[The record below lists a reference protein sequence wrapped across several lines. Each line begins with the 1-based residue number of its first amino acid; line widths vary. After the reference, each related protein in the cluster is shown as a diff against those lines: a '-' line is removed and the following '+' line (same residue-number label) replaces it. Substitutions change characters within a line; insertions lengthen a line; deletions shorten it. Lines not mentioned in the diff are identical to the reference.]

1 MGVSKSAASNVSTR
15 CAARRLRVPDRGAA
29 WAPLVASIKTWLL
42 GVRVRVVPHF
52 PRLDDRGNK
61 SQFGHDWQPEPQGP
75 AASLARSHGATGHAT
90 PPRGR
95 LPRRRRLAPQ
105 TDDDRA
111 ASLTEHRD
119 RVSCQTEV
127 GGAGQDHD
135 ADVADRGSTLQPA
148 RRGDRRGV
156 GDDHWSR
163 SGTCGRGAVR
173 IDVPTRVVG
182 VVRGLLRLVVEGDA
196 ERRGGDLRLAIGTRG
211 PRQRRRGR
219 GAVGAGGTG
228 RHATARERL
237 DLDDVADRA
246 LDPVAQPRHR
256 VVTARTDLREEY
268 PYAGGEEVARRG
280 PEREERLVT
289 EGAPETRR
297 V

>member
-1 MGVSKSAASNVSTR
+1 
-15 CAARRLRVPDRGAA
+15 
-29 WAPLVASIKTWLL
+29 
-42 GVRVRVVPHF
+42 
-52 PRLDDRGNK
+52 
-61 SQFGHDWQPEPQGP
+61 
-75 AASLARSHGATGHAT
+75 
-90 PPRGR
+90 
-95 LPRRRRLAPQ
+95 
-105 TDDDRA
+105 
-111 ASLTEHRD
+111 
-119 RVSCQTEV
+119 
-127 GGAGQDHD
+127 
-135 ADVADRGSTLQPA
+135 
-148 RRGDRRGV
+148 
-156 GDDHWSR
+156 
-163 SGTCGRGAVR
+163 
-173 IDVPTRVVG
+173 DVPTRVVG

-196 ERRGGDLRLAIGTRG
+196 ERRGGGLRLAIGTRG

-268 PYAGGEEVARRG
+268 RYAGGEEGARRG

-297 V
+297 VLVLDDLDATDSAGEPVARSDAPVEPLDRDGPDDSQQDTDCEATGQQDHHP